1 MQTPSV
7 SLKTYLLILFIA
19 LLIVLGGCGKK
30 SSTPVKEGTLIRV
43 SYAEKG
49 DGIDQLARYTVN
61 IEVDCDGT
69 VRIYADQFE
78 KWMPETACPEDTYQL
93 EPAVMEELRAKVDEA
108 PYGKL
113 RSDMGNRDQTDG
125 VFKTVTVFM
134 EDGEHTYSG
143 LNPSNRNFLALYDA
157 VYNVTKERAF
167 TYVSSVNEMQ
177 QKAKK
182 AVEQAQI
189 HVICNA
195 DELLFSEDKIK
206 AVYLIPPEGEEPEG
220 EVPPEDAIPAAK
232 TEWTGKLTDE
242 YYGAMLLTDEGVAAM
257 ADYSSGSS
265 EEFPVSLQLYIG
277 TQFLITFKADTT
289 IEKNL
294 IYFEHSTNKE
304 QVKGDVDALKKAL
317 R

>member
-1 MQTPSV
+1 MV
-7 SLKTYLLILFIA
+7 SGTNNKLYLFLIFLVLILLF
-19 LLIVLGGCGKK
+19 GGCKKK
-30 SSTPVKEGTLIRV
+30 SSEPVTEGPLIRI

-61 IEVDCDGT
+61 IEVDCDGN

-78 KWMPETACPEDTYQL
+78 KWMSETACPEDAYQL
-93 EPAVMEELRAKVDEA
+93 EPSEMKELRAKVDEA

-113 RSDMGNRDQTDG
+113 RSDMGNRDQNEG

-134 EDGEHTYSG
+134 KDGEHTYSG
-143 LNPSNRNFLALYDA
+143 LNPSNRNFLFLYDA

-167 TYVSSVNEMQ
+167 TYVSSVNDMQ

-206 AVYLIPPEGEEPEG
+206 AVYLIPPQGEEPEG

-232 TEWTGKLTDE
+232 TEWTGNLTDE
-242 YYGAMLLTDEGVAAM
+242 YYGAMLLTDEGAAAM
-257 ADYSSGSS
+257 ADYSSGAS

-304 QVKGDVDALKKAL
+304 QVEGDVEALKKAL